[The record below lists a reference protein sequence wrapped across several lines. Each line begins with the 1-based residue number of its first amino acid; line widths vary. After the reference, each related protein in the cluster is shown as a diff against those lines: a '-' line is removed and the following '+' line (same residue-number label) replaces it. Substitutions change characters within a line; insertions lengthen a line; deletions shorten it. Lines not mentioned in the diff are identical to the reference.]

1 MASSV
6 FHSFVHETD
15 EATGVDH
22 SLFGEFLPLGCKQLA
37 VISSKVIRFY
47 RFNPYA
53 LLPSHRF
60 SKQTGSW
67 MQKTRL
73 ECMYTMKLLQPVKS
87 AAVIR
92 LADQELDSILLAFD
106 EARVSIIGL
115 HCPTQTMRTLHLYS
129 IEEEFFRTGHSSEIY
144 PPIVVVDTDNRC
156 SILIGYEQNVAVLPH
171 VGSDLTPFH
180 FELKSVDSRIQNVLD
195 VCFLHQ
201 YDQPTLLVM
210 FEPLQATVGR
220 AILRQD
226 TVCIIGI
233 SLNLAER
240 SYAAVWS
247 LNGLPSELS
256 RVVPIPAPVGGIF
269 ALGEG
274 CAVYLSQSTPS
285 VGVSVNVN
293 SKDFT
298 KFPLDD
304 RSEYQLSWPAVR
316 AVVLDPTEVL
326 LIDGSSNVYVL
337 SLMTDANYAVHDFK
351 ISRIFADVSVPRTI
365 TTVWDGFLFLGSRLG
380 DSMLL
385 QYSKK
390 EIASAELQDSALGD
404 VQESNDIDLEEDD
417 LFLYDSNAK
426 MPAPAKRRQ
435 PVEPIVM
442 PVKKVKLDEKP
453 TVNGGEKKSDS
464 SEDSGKGESDDSR
477 KETNEGDESKSD
489 IRPAMQVPEA
499 EYDITTID
507 ALFNIGPCKVIKP
520 SLPDLHPV
528 YQSKKRLDP
537 IYDLVGACGHGH
549 SGSLNFFHR
558 TVRPVPN
565 ITYSLDGI
573 QQVFSVGKQED
584 ESHAFVLAAR
594 ETSTLVFEIT
604 SGDLL
609 ETALPVFNTA
619 ETTIAAGDLYDG
631 AIAVQVTPTG
641 FTLVADMKIVKAV
654 NLNINFPVISASIL
668 DEYIAMMTQN
678 GRLILYQIALEGA
691 NVVAELKETKGL
703 LYKEDLAITALCLY
717 RDVSGFTQFSKQN
730 PKKPDEKWGG
740 ASTSAASTQPEKMAV
755 DEDLEDDFDLLYAT
769 TKKEEAP
776 ATAQPSHRA
785 KLYGFKD
792 ENLPT
797 GAFVQNPDSV
807 EPKYFLFLAS
817 ETSNVQVYLLPS
829 MQLVFNS
836 QKLCNLPN
844 VLKHKNSGRNTYED
858 AVIGNDYGENRETQG
873 VRPEDTIVELL
884 VLGMG
889 YNQARPILAVL
900 VDDMVVLYEMY
911 SHDDHI
917 EGSIAVRF
925 RKLPHCVVTRLSKYS
940 NSDGKLPVESIK
952 GMERYRSKLVPFERI
967 GSMTHGLFVAGG
979 YPTLFFMQRG
989 EMRQHSMSIDGPIH
1003 AFSAFN
1009 SPVCPYGFVYL
1020 NLKAIQIRICC
1031 LQERVDYDMSYP
1043 VNRVPMYETVHRV
1056 QYILE
1061 SDVLVLVTSKKKP
1074 TDKYCVLLNDE
1085 KVVETVQRE
1094 ICPEIE
1100 HFAVKLFSF
1109 EDFKVIPNSEVEL
1122 EEFEAVTA
1130 CEEVLLHSESTITG
1144 MKNYVAVGTSAS
1156 YGDEVV
1162 VRGRIVIYE
1171 VIEVVPEPGF
1181 PTSKHKLKAVFDK
1194 EQKGAV
1200 ASICSCDGYL
1210 LTGIGPKVFIWQFR
1224 DNALHGISFL
1234 DLSYYVHHLVSFR
1247 SLALALDMKR
1257 SVSLLRYQ
1265 EKYKALSLASRDHRT
1280 DCAPSMAT
1288 SFVFDQKR
1296 TAILMSDESGAIS
1309 IFTYAPHLAESS
1321 GGEKLILNGYIQLG
1335 TLINSFIRVK
1345 PHVTDPMIDNPK
1357 EQIKIEKVDFA
1368 TLDGSFGSVKPIT
1381 EKMGRRL
1388 YQLQNEIV
1396 NKLSSPAGLNG
1407 RTSRGITPLKMQGNS
1422 AVTISN
1428 NVGDGR
1434 ICMEFLNLSQTE
1446 KNDIAR
1452 GVGCSKYNLI
1462 DDLTEL
1468 QRLITHY

>member
-1 MASSV
+1 MTSTT

-15 EATGVDH
+15 EATVTDH
-22 SLFGEFLPLGCKQLA
+22 SLYGEFLPLGCKQLA
-37 VISSKVIRFY
+37 VISAKVIRFY

-53 LLPSHRF
+53 LVPSHRY
-60 SKQTGSW
+60 SRQTGSW
-67 MQKTRL
+67 VQKTRL
-73 ECMYTMKLLQPVKS
+73 ECVYTMKLLQPVKS

-115 HCPTQTMRTLHLYS
+115 HYATQTMRTLHLYS
-129 IEEEFFRTGHSSEIY
+129 IEEEFLRTGHLSDVY
-144 PPIVVVDTDNRC
+144 PPTVIADTENRC
-156 SILIGYEQNVAVLPH
+156 SILIGYEQNVAVIPH

-180 FELKSVDSRIQNVLD
+180 FELKSVDPRIQNVLD

-240 SYAAVWS
+240 TYAAVWS

-256 RVVPIPAPVGGIF
+256 RVVPIPAPVGGVF

-285 VGVSVNVN
+285 IGVSVNVY
-293 SKDFT
+293 SKEYT
-298 KFPLDD
+298 RFPLED
-304 RSEYQLSWPAVR
+304 RSEYQLSWPSVR
-316 AVVLDPTEVL
+316 AVVIDPTEVL
-326 LIDGSSNVYVL
+326 LVDGSSNMHVL
-337 SLMTDANYAVHDFK
+337 SLMTDANHAVHDFK
-351 ISRIFADVSVPRTI
+351 ITKIIAEVSVPRTL
-365 TTVWDGFLFLGSRLG
+365 TAVWDGFIFLGSRLG

-390 EIASAELQDSALGD
+390 ESADAATEDNAFGD
-404 VQESNDIDLEEDD
+404 VDESNDVDLEEDD
-417 LFLYDSNAK
+417 LFLYDS
-426 MPAPAKRRQ
+426 APAKRKIAPPLAPQ
-435 PVEPIVM
+435 A
-442 PVKKVKLDEKP
+442 VKKVKLEDTTVQP
-453 TVNGGEKKSDS
+453 DVNGEEKENSEKLDEVKSEADDS
-464 SEDSGKGESDDSR
+464 IKEENDDSGTR
-477 KETNEGDESKSD
+477 SKVSL
-489 IRPAMQVPEA
+489 PEA
-499 EYDITTID
+499 EYEFSVVDM
-507 ALFNIGPCKVIKP
+507 LPNIGPCKVVKP

-528 YQSKKRLDP
+528 YQSKKRPDP
-537 IYDLVGACGHGH
+537 IYDLVASCGHGK
-549 SGSLNFFHR
+549 SGSLNFFQR
-558 TVRPVPN
+558 TIRPVPN

-573 QQVFSVGKQED
+573 QQVFAVGRQED

-609 ETALPVFNTA
+609 ETALPVFNTT

-641 FTLVADMKIVKAV
+641 FTLVADQKIVETV
-654 NLNINFPVISASIL
+654 NLNINFPVISGSIL

-678 GRLILYQIALEGA
+678 GRLLLYKVALNGP
-691 NVVAELKETKGL
+691 NVVVEHMETKGL

-717 RDVSGFTQFSKQN
+717 RDMSGFAQFCKKN
-730 PKKPDEKWGG
+730 PNKPDEKW
-740 ASTSAASTQPEKMAV
+740 AEPSTSEKPEKV
-755 DEDLEDDFDLLYAT
+755 EKDTVEDEFEDDFDLLYAT
-769 TKKEEAP
+769 KKEESEAI
-776 ATAQPSHRA
+776 AQPAYRA
-785 KLYGFKD
+785 KRHGFKD

-797 GAFVQNPDSV
+797 GAFVQNPDFI
-807 EPKYFLFLAS
+807 EPKYFLFVAS

-844 VLKHKNSGRNTYED
+844 VLKHKNAGRTTYED
-858 AVIGNDYGENRETQG
+858 AIIGIDYGENRDAQG
-873 VRPEDTIVELL
+873 GRPEDAIVELV

-900 VDDMVVLYEMY
+900 VDDMVVLYEMF
-911 SHDDHI
+911 SHDDHL
-917 EGSIAVRF
+917 EGSLAVRF

-940 NSDGKLPVESIK
+940 NSDGKLPVEAIK
-952 GMERYRSKLVPFERI
+952 GMERYRSKLIPFERI

-979 YPTLFFMQRG
+979 YPTFFFMQRG
-989 EMRQHSMSIDGPIH
+989 EMRQHAMTIDGPIH
-1003 AFSAFN
+1003 AFSGFN
-1009 SPVCPYGFVYL
+1009 SPACPYGFMYL
-1020 NLKAIQIRICC
+1020 NLKASQIRICC
-1031 LQERVDYDMSYP
+1031 LQDNVEYDMSFP
-1043 VNRVPMYETVHRV
+1043 VRRVPLGETVHRA

-1061 SDVLVLVTSKKKP
+1061 SDIIVLVTSRKQT

-1085 KVVETVQRE
+1085 KVVETVKRE

-1100 HFAVKLFSF
+1100 RFSIKLFSF
-1109 EDFKVIPNSEVEL
+1109 EDFKIIPNSELEM

-1144 MKNYVAVGTSAS
+1144 LKNYVGVGTSAS

-1181 PTSKHKLKAVFDK
+1181 PTSKHKLKAIFDK

-1210 LTGIGPKVFIWQFR
+1210 LTGIGPKVFIWQLR

-1234 DLSYYVHHLVSFR
+1234 DLSYYVHHLTSYG

-1265 EKYKALSLASRDHRT
+1265 EKFKALSLASRDHRT
-1280 DCAPSMAT
+1280 ETPAAMAT
-1288 SFVFDQKR
+1288 SFIFDKKH
-1296 TAILMSDESGAIS
+1296 TGILMSDESGAIS
-1309 IFTYAPHLAESS
+1309 IFTYAPHLTESS

-1335 TLINSFIRVK
+1335 SPINSFIRCK

-1357 EQIKIEKVDFA
+1357 EQSKIEKVEFA
-1368 TLDGSFGSVKPIT
+1368 TLDGSFGAVKPIT

-1388 YQLQNEIV
+1388 YYLQTEII

-1407 RTSRGITPLKMQGNS
+1407 RTARGITVSKMQGNM
-1422 AVTISN
+1422 AATIGN

-1446 KNDIAR
+1446 KNEIAR

-1468 QRLITHY
+1468 QRLITQY